1 MKVTFLGTGC
11 ALVLKRYNTCF
22 LMEAGDR
29 KLLVDAGGGN
39 EILVRLD
46 KLGVKI
52 TDIGGMFVSHSHT
65 DHILG
70 TPWVIRA
77 VGTAMTEQGYEGNF
91 TVAACKET
99 LGHVRSICEMTL
111 GKKFTKLFDSRI
123 FFQEVSNGEEI
134 DLAGFRLH
142 CFDIGSKKMKQ
153 FGFCT
158 DLPDGRLCFPGDE
171 PLKETSEQY
180 AKGAKWLFSE
190 AYCLYADREIYKPY
204 ERSHVTAKDVG
215 ELAQRMEAENLVIYH
230 TEDYG
235 PDRRELMTREAGL
248 SYTGNIF
255 VPEDME
261 SIEL

>member
-11 ALVLKRYNTCF
+11 AMVLKRYNTCF
-22 LMEAGDR
+22 LMEEGDK

-77 VGTAMTEQGYEGNF
+77 VGTAITEQGYEGNF

-171 PLKETSEQY
+171 PLKETSEQ
-180 AKGAKWLFSE
+180 
-190 AYCLYADREIYKPY
+190 
-204 ERSHVTAKDVG
+204 
-215 ELAQRMEAENLVIYH
+215 
-230 TEDYG
+230 
-235 PDRRELMTREAGL
+235 
-248 SYTGNIF
+248 
-255 VPEDME
+255 
-261 SIEL
+261 

>member
-22 LMEAGDR
+22 LMEEGDK

-123 FFQEVSNGEEI
+123 FFQEVSDGEEI
-134 DLAGFRLH
+134 DLAG
-142 CFDIGSKKMKQ
+142 
-153 FGFCT
+153 
-158 DLPDGRLCFPGDE
+158 DLP
-171 PLKETSEQY
+171 
-180 AKGAKWLFSE
+180 
-190 AYCLYADREIYKPY
+190 
-204 ERSHVTAKDVG
+204 
-215 ELAQRMEAENLVIYH
+215 ELIIPTLE
-230 TEDYG
+230 
-235 PDRRELMTREAGL
+235 
-248 SYTGNIF
+248 
-255 VPEDME
+255 
-261 SIEL
+261 

>member
-22 LMEAGDR
+22 LMEEGDR

-123 FFQEVSNGEEI
+123 FFREVSDGEEI

-142 CFDIGSKKMKQ
+142 CFDIGSKENEAVRLLHRPA
-153 FGFCT
+153 GRPPV
-158 DLPDGRLCFPGDE
+158 LPWRRAAEGNQRTICQGSQVAVQRGLLSVRRPGY
-171 PLKETSEQY
+171 LQ
-180 AKGAKWLFSE
+180 AL
-190 AYCLYADREIYKPY
+190 
-204 ERSHVTAKDVG
+204 
-215 ELAQRMEAENLVIYH
+215 
-230 TEDYG
+230 
-235 PDRRELMTREAGL
+235 
-248 SYTGNIF
+248 
-255 VPEDME
+255 
-261 SIEL
+261 

>member
-1 MKVTFLGTGC
+1 
-11 ALVLKRYNTCF
+11 
-22 LMEAGDR
+22 
-29 KLLVDAGGGN
+29 
-39 EILVRLD
+39 
-46 KLGVKI
+46 
-52 TDIGGMFVSHSHT
+52 
-65 DHILG
+65 
-70 TPWVIRA
+70 
-77 VGTAMTEQGYEGNF
+77 
-91 TVAACKET
+91 
-99 LGHVRSICEMTL
+99 
-111 GKKFTKLFDSRI
+111 
-123 FFQEVSNGEEI
+123 
-134 DLAGFRLH
+134 
-142 CFDIGSKKMKQ
+142 MKQ

-180 AKGAKWLFSE
+180 AKGTKWLFSE

-235 PDRRELMTREAGL
+235 ADRRELMTREAGL
-248 SYTGNIF
+248 AYTGNIF